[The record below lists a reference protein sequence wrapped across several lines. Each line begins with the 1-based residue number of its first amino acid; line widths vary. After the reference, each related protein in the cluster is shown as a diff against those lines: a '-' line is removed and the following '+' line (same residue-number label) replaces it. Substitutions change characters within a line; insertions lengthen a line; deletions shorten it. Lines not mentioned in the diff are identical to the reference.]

1 MNEPHQHRRDDEEDS
16 FEHERRNDM
25 PVWLRWGLDAIQ
37 KVGFPAVMCLLIWWK
52 SETTQ
57 RQQLQ
62 ATQELK
68 TAMMEQAAMLQS
80 LVTYMTANHQHSE
93 DRWEHFL
100 AEFRAS
106 RK

>member
-1 MNEPHQHRRDDEEDS
+1 MTQHRRDDEPDNYD
-16 FEHERRNDM
+16 HERRSDM
-25 PVWLRWGLDAIQ
+25 PSWMKWGLEAIQ

-57 RQQLQ
+57 KQQLE
-62 ATQELK
+62 ATQGLK
-68 TAMMEQAAMLQS
+68 SAMTEQASTLQS
-80 LVTYMTANHQHSE
+80 LITTIQANHVHSD
-93 DRWEHFL
+93 DRWDHFL